1 MELYIMRHGQTDM
14 NISGKM
20 QGHIDCPLND
30 TGRKQAAAAAEV
42 IRKYHLSFNRVIT
55 SHLGR
60 TKETAEITL
69 GIPRTEFET
78 DDRLIEI
85 DYGDWDGK
93 TYEEMGP
100 EMHAFL
106 QDPVN
111 IPAPEGIEPLEDV
124 TSRVGEFLTDLAEHA
139 GPEDRILAVSHGVAI
154 RAMFGWIRK
163 LERPG
168 NEIWRMPVDNCAIF
182 RTVIKDGKYSDPE
195 LLR

>member
-1 MELYIMRHGQTDM
+1 YIMRHGQTDM

-30 TGRKQAAAAAEV
+30 TGRKQAAAAAEI
-42 IRKYHLSFNRVIT
+42 IRKHQLSFDRVIT

-60 TKETAEITL
+60 TKETAEIAL

-85 DYGDWDGK
+85 DYGEWDGK

-100 EMHAFL
+100 EMHEFL

-111 IPAPEGIEPLEDV
+111 IHAPEGIEPLEDV
-124 TSRVGEFLTDLAEHA
+124 TRRVGEFLTDLLQNA
-139 GPEDRILAVSHGVAI
+139 GPQDKILAVSHGVAI
-154 RAMFGWIRK
+154 RAMFGWIRN

-182 RTVIKDGKYSDPE
+182 RTEIKDGKYSDPE

>member
-42 IRKYHLSFNRVIT
+42 IRRNHLSFDRVIT
-55 SHLGR
+55 SRLGR
-60 TKETAEITL
+60 TKETAEIAL
-69 GIPRTEFET
+69 GLPRTEFET
-78 DDRLIEI
+78 DDRIIEI

-111 IPAPEGIEPLEDV
+111 IHAPEGIEPLEEV
-124 TSRVGEFLTDLAEHA
+124 TRRVGEFLTDLAQNA
-139 GPEDRILAVSHGVAI
+139 CPEDKILAVSHGVAI
-154 RAMFGWIRK
+154 RAMFGWIRNLK
-163 LERPG
+163 RPG

-182 RTVIKDGKYSDPE
+182 CSELKDGTFSDPE